1 MNAFLHHFSFEFRT
15 GIRNRQLLF
24 MNYLFPLG
32 VYLLIGLVMVQIN
45 PLFGETAISSMGVFA
60 ITAVALLGIP
70 DPLVNAREA
79 GIFRSYKINGV
90 PSISILTIP
99 GLTTSLHLIV
109 VVAIITL
116 TAPLIMEAPLP
127 VDWLGFALV
136 LFGTLFALVGM
147 GLLIGVISANTRMN
161 VLWSQLIFLPS
172 MIIGGIM
179 MPHDF
184 LPETVQRISLILPPS
199 HAMIAFQGLA
209 QGATTLINPIWSLII
224 LLVGGILALGL
235 SILLFNWDP
244 HNKTSK
250 GHPLMAIL
258 AILPYIVGIFL
269 I

>member
-32 VYLLIGLVMVQIN
+32 VYILIGLVMVQVN
-45 PLFGETAISSMGVFA
+45 PLFGETAISSMGTFA

-70 DPLVNAREA
+70 DPLVNARES

-99 GLTTSLHLIV
+99 GLTTTLHLIV
-109 VVAIITL
+109 VMVIIVL
-116 TAPLIMEAPLP
+116 TAPLLMDTPLP
-127 VDWLGFALV
+127 VDWLGFILAL
-136 LFGTLFALVGM
+136 FATLFALVGL
-147 GLLIGVISANTRMN
+147 GLLIGVISASTRMT

-172 MIIGGIM
+172 MILGGIM
-179 MPHDF
+179 MPHSF

-199 HAMIAFQGLA
+199 HAMVAFQGFA
-209 QGATTLINPIWSLII
+209 QGTETFINPYGSLVI
-224 LLVGGILALGL
+224 LLIGGVLALGL
-235 SILLFNWDP
+235 AIFLFNWDP

-258 AILPYIVGIFL
+258 AILPYVVGIFMV
-269 I
+269 

>member
-32 VYLLIGLVMVQIN
+32 VYFLIGLIMVQIN
-45 PLFGETAISSMGVFA
+45 PLFGETAISSMGAFA

-70 DPLVNAREA
+70 DPLVTAREA

-109 VVAIITL
+109 VMAIILL
-116 TAPLIMEAPLP
+116 TAPPLMDAPLP
-127 VDWLGFALV
+127 VDWLGFVLAL
-136 LFGTLFALVGM
+136 LATLFALVGL
-147 GLLIGVISANTRMN
+147 GLLIGVISASTRMT
-161 VLWSQLIFLPS
+161 VLWSQLVFLPS
-172 MIIGGIM
+172 MLLGGIM

-209 QGATTLINPIWSLII
+209 QGATTIFNPTWSLII
-224 LLVGGILALGL
+224 LFAGGLLAFGL
-235 SILLFNWDP
+235 AILLFNWDP

-250 GHPLMAIL
+250 GHPLMAIV
-258 AILPYIVGIFL
+258 AILPYIVGVFMA
-269 I
+269 

>member
-32 VYLLIGLVMVQIN
+32 VYILIGLIMVQIN

-60 ITAVALLGIP
+60 LTAVTLLGIP
-70 DPLVNAREA
+70 DPLVTAREA

-99 GLTTSLHLIV
+99 GLTTSLHLLV
-109 VVAIITL
+109 VMAIIVL
-116 TAPLIMEAPLP
+116 TAPLLLDAPLP
-127 VDWLGFALV
+127 VDWLGFALA
-136 LFGTLFALVGM
+136 LIATLFALVGL
-147 GLLIGVISANTRMN
+147 GLLIGVISASTRMT
-161 VLWSQLIFLPS
+161 VLWSQLVFLPS
-172 MIIGGIM
+172 MLVGGIM

-184 LPETVQRISLILPPS
+184 LPETVQRISLLLPPS

-209 QGATTLINPIWSLII
+209 QGAETVFNPTTSLII
-224 LLVGGILALGL
+224 LFVGGILAFGL
-235 SILLFNWDP
+235 AILLFNWDP

-250 GHPLMAIL
+250 GHPLMGLL
-258 AILPYIVGIFL
+258 AILPYVVGMFMA
-269 I
+269 

>member
-32 VYLLIGLVMVQIN
+32 VYILVGLVMVQIN

-60 ITAVALLGIP
+60 LTAVTLLGIP
-70 DPLVNAREA
+70 DPLVTAREA

-109 VVAIITL
+109 VIAIIVL
-116 TAPLIMEAPLP
+116 TAPPLLDASLP
-127 VDWLGFALV
+127 VDWLGFALA
-136 LFGTLFALVGM
+136 LLATLFALVGL
-147 GLLIGVISANTRMN
+147 GLLIGVISASTRMT

-172 MIIGGIM
+172 MIVGGIM

-209 QGATTLINPIWSLII
+209 QGAETIFNPTTSLII
-224 LLVGGILALGL
+224 LIVGGILAFGL
-235 SILLFNWDP
+235 AIFLFNWDP

-250 GHPLMAIL
+250 GHPLMAII
-258 AILPYIVGIFL
+258 AVLPYIVGMFMA
-269 I
+269 

>member
-32 VYLLIGLVMVQIN
+32 VYILVGLVMVQIN

-60 ITAVALLGIP
+60 LTAVTLLGIP
-70 DPLVNAREA
+70 DPLVTAREA

-109 VVAIITL
+109 VIAIIVL
-116 TAPLIMEAPLP
+116 TAPPLLDASLP
-127 VDWLGFALV
+127 VDWLGFALA
-136 LFGTLFALVGM
+136 LFATLFALVGL
-147 GLLIGVISANTRMN
+147 GLLIGVISASTRMT

-172 MIIGGIM
+172 MIVGGIM

-209 QGATTLINPIWSLII
+209 QGAETIFNPTTSLII
-224 LLVGGILALGL
+224 LIVGGILAFGL
-235 SILLFNWDP
+235 AIFLFNWDP

-250 GHPLMAIL
+250 GHPLMAII
-258 AILPYIVGIFL
+258 AVLPYIVGMFMA
-269 I
+269 

>member
-32 VYLLIGLVMVQIN
+32 VYILIGLIMVQIN
-45 PLFGETAISSMGVFA
+45 PLFADTAISSMGVFA
-60 ITAVALLGIP
+60 ITAVGLLGIP
-70 DPLVNAREA
+70 DPLVTAREA

-99 GLTTSLHLIV
+99 GLTTSLHLLV
-109 VVAIITL
+109 VIAIIVF
-116 TAPLIMEAPLP
+116 TAPLLMDAPLP
-127 VDWLGFALV
+127 VDWLGFALA
-136 LFGTLFALVGM
+136 LLATLFALVGL
-147 GLLIGVISANTRMN
+147 GLLIGVVSASTRMT

-172 MIIGGIM
+172 MLIGGIM
-179 MPHDF
+179 MPYDF

-209 QGATTLINPIWSLII
+209 QGAETGINPTASLII
-224 LLVGGILALGL
+224 LFVGGILAFGL
-235 SILLFNWDP
+235 AILLFNWDP

-250 GHPLMAIL
+250 GHPLMAL
-258 AILPYIVGIFL
+258 FAILPYVVGMFMG
-269 I
+269 

>member
-32 VYLLIGLVMVQIN
+32 VYILIGLVMVQIN
-45 PLFGETAISSMGVFA
+45 PDFGNTAISSMGTFA

-70 DPLVNAREA
+70 DPLVNARES

-99 GLTTSLHLIV
+99 GLTTSLHLLV
-109 VVAIITL
+109 VMAIITL
-116 TAPLIMEAPLP
+116 TAPPLMDAPLP
-127 VDWLGFALV
+127 VDWLGFVLAL
-136 LFGTLFALVGM
+136 LATLFALVGL
-147 GLLIGVISANTRMN
+147 GLLIGVISASTRMT

-172 MIIGGIM
+172 MIVGGIM

-184 LPETVQRISLILPPS
+184 LPEAVQKISLILPPS

-209 QGATTLINPIWSLII
+209 QGTTTIFNSTWSLII
-224 LLVGGILALGL
+224 LFVGGLLAFGL
-235 SILLFNWDP
+235 AILLFNWDP

-250 GHPLMAIL
+250 GHPMMAIL
-258 AILPYIVGIFL
+258 AILPYLVGVL
-269 I
+269 MA